1 MENPN
6 VVIWLEKLQSPS
18 EEERV
23 ESLNEL
29 AYEYD
34 ERAFDLIGQAISDPS
49 PNVRENAIRTAQNI
63 KAPQFIEPIIQ
74 ALTDPA
80 LHVRETAAYAFAFFP
95 PDIRALEPLLLAVK
109 DPASSVSRGAATSLV
124 AMYAHAPTRD
134 SIIIEHLLEALVNP
148 SPDVR
153 SSAAMALGK
162 ICELSA
168 VEPLIKLLQDRDSS
182 VRYES
187 AEALGLLGD
196 KRAVEPLIQCLEDS
210 NYRVR
215 SHAASALGKLNDQS
229 AVMPLMHLL
238 IHGDPLNDQPTA
250 AGALGELRDERAVE
264 PLINLFEKAD

>member
-80 LHVRETAAYAFAFFP
+80 LHVRET
-95 PDIRALEPLLLAVK
+95 
-109 DPASSVSRGAATSLV
+109 
-124 AMYAHAPTRD
+124 
-134 SIIIEHLLEALVNP
+134 
-148 SPDVR
+148 
-153 SSAAMALGK
+153 
-162 ICELSA
+162 
-168 VEPLIKLLQDRDSS
+168 
-182 VRYES
+182 
-187 AEALGLLGD
+187 
-196 KRAVEPLIQCLEDS
+196 
-210 NYRVR
+210 
-215 SHAASALGKLNDQS
+215 
-229 AVMPLMHLL
+229 
-238 IHGDPLNDQPTA
+238 
-250 AGALGELRDERAVE
+250 
-264 PLINLFEKAD
+264 